1 MVIITI
7 DVVVVVVNVVTPL
20 FQYSNRAGLY
30 CRQFYSGMYRSGS
43 TKHTITLYEVGKCHL
58 FPLQFYSKPM
68 LFFFGGQ
75 WRPTGN

>member
-7 DVVVVVVNVVTPL
+7 DMVVVVVNVVTPL

-58 FPLQFYSKPM
+58 FPSV
-68 LFFFGGQ
+68 LF
-75 WRPTGN
+75 